1 MISFDD
7 YGGGDGSN
15 INLSPIYNSLSTI
28 NEYISTLSNNVVNN
42 YYTTFSYDSLINSG
56 TIMSISR
63 PYLQD
68 FTPSDGTY
76 QYNISGNL
84 DVSQLS
90 FSTDFNVLGAISNV
104 SGTLTEANT
113 IDLKIDKFE
122 NFSGVKIDNVLNN
135 LKLSGENIISNTI
148 TSIMRGEINADNI
161 SEIALNVDDLNVS
174 GGSFIANTIT
184 NSRLVNLNV
193 NSIQKNLLSGNVY
206 FINENAF
213 VDNTFKGVDLYNTGT
228 NFVENYIS
236 QCNFLKNENRYN
248 YNNLYSYLTMAN
260 IFCDTFESNRMSN
273 VDRINLDAMTV
284 SKNGFTT
291 ANYINL
297 SCINFTGNTI
307 TTCKMCKFYCDN
319 IANNLFQS
327 GAVYDI
333 DANDYKTNT
342 INQADRFSLN
352 AMSMSKNTLKNLLN
366 IDVNAVN
373 IKSNSIA
380 GRTHSSQ
387 VLFAEFKNA
396 LDFESNTLSSVKFQN
411 IYNYHLWGN
420 TIDNFEYARHLAMT
434 YHGNLIK
441 NGNYLE
447 ATASLFWDGNTL
459 SNIQTFHGHA
469 NIIEASYENI
479 RSFNI
484 NGQEIRNIT
493 LSSCE
498 DVKLNFYNYNSN
510 ISLNDISN
518 LYLNQ
523 YKTQS
528 DIYYNNISRYIVGFA
543 GTSNYLFDSDWN
555 YTLDSSI
562 LDISQLYLSEVPY
575 ALLTKGGGGGTTTY
589 SMPYMKSYN
598 STDGN
603 YQYNLSGSLES
614 QTLNLN
620 NSLNYL
626 YGSWNIKNCSF
637 SSKAGVLDI
646 KCVDF
651 ATNTFN
657 TVDYLTI
664 NVPGGVIGKNQF
676 KEITSLS
683 FNGMF
688 VENSITKVNNME
700 GRGMMFMYNNIT
712 GDLVKINNGIV
723 ANNTLNGLSYNLNN
737 CLTIAENEFNISG
750 VLNINAY
757 ATMPFVQNKFNGS
770 FVSNDFNKGTLN
782 ITCYN
787 QNMLM
792 NTIEKW
798 NVVNINNNN
807 CTFSDCAIT
816 NNDIVNIT
824 AGEINNSGITTY
836 SNIKTLNL
844 SVSGT
849 ISNAI
854 FENIDYLNISAASLE
869 KCTFR
874 SLKTCDLFEV
884 SGINVSNNNCDFSS
898 IVSLKYPLLHP
909 ASISIDMY
917 NGTQGT
923 LPGDSILNIDFKS
936 ITYNLVSYIKAA
948 SATYVALSNYFWGA
962 ASDCYWNG
970 VNFMVFK

>member
-7 YGGGDGSN
+7 YGGGDGGSV
-15 INLSPIYNSLSTI
+15 NLSPIYNSLSTI

-76 QYNISGNL
+76 QYNISGDV
-84 DVSQLS
+84 DVSNLS

-104 SGTLTEANT
+104 SGTLSVANT
-113 IDLKIDKFE
+113 IDLKIDKFK
-122 NFSGVKIDNVLNN
+122 NFSGVEIDNTIQY
-135 LKLSGENIISNTI
+135 LKLSGENIINNTI
-148 TSIMRGEINADNI
+148 SSLIRGEINADNI
-161 SEIALNVDDLNVS
+161 NGIAFNVNDLNVS
-174 GGSFIANTIT
+174 GVSFISNSIT
-184 NSRLVNLNV
+184 NSKIVNLNV
-193 NSIQKNLLSGNVY
+193 NSIQQNLLSGNVY

-213 VDNTFKGVDLYNTGT
+213 VDNTFKGVNLYNTGT
-228 NFVENYIS
+228 NFAENYIS
-236 QCNFLKNENRYN
+236 QCNFLKDENRYN
-248 YNNLYSYLTMAN
+248 FNNTYSYLTMAN
-260 IFCDTFESNRMSN
+260 FFGDTFESNKLSYI
-273 VDRINLDAMTV
+273 DRINLDAMTI
-284 SKNGFTT
+284 STNTFIT
-291 ANYINL
+291 ANYMNL
-297 SCINFTGNTI
+297 SCVNFTQNTI
-307 TTCKMCKFYCDN
+307 TTCKIGNFYCDE
-319 IANNLFQS
+319 IANNLFNS
-327 GAVYDI
+327 GAVYNI
-333 DANDYKTNT
+333 NAYVYKTNT
-342 INQADRFSLN
+342 INSADRFSFKG
-352 AMSMSKNTLKNLLN
+352 MSVSKNVLKNLLN
-366 IDVNAVN
+366 VDIDAVN

-380 GRTHSSQ
+380 GRNNSSQ
-387 VLFAEFKNA
+387 VLFANLKNA
-396 LDFESNTLSSVKFQN
+396 LDFESNTLSLAKFQN
-411 IYNYHLWGN
+411 IQVYHLWSN
-420 TIDNFEYARHLAMT
+420 TIDGFEYAKHVCLT

-441 NGNYLE
+441 NGNYLD
-447 ATASLFWDGNTL
+447 AVASLFWDGNTV
-459 SNIQTFHGHA
+459 SNIQTFHGHG
-469 NIIEASYENI
+469 NIVEASYENI
-479 RSFNI
+479 RSFNV
-484 NGQEIRNIT
+484 NGSEVRNIT

-498 DVKLNFYNYNSN
+498 DARFNFFNYNSN
-510 ISLNDISN
+510 ISLNNISN
-518 LYLNQ
+518 LYVNQ
-523 YKTQS
+523 FKTQS
-528 DIYYNNISRYIVGFA
+528 NIYYNSISRYIVGFG

-562 LDISQLYLSEVPY
+562 LDTNNLYLSEVPY
-575 ALLTKGGGGGTTTY
+575 ALLTKGGGGGG
-589 SMPYMKSYN
+589 SQPYMKAYN

-637 SSKAGVLDI
+637 SSKAGVLDL

-651 ATNTFN
+651 ATNTFD

-664 NVPGGVIGKNQF
+664 NIPGGVIGRNQF
-676 KEITSLS
+676 KDITSLS

-688 VENSITKVNNME
+688 VNNSITKVNNME
-700 GRGMMFMYNNIT
+700 GKGMMFMYNNIT
-712 GDLVKINNGIV
+712 GDFVKFNNGIV
-723 ANNTLNGLSYNLNN
+723 ANNTLNGLNYNLNN
-737 CLTIAENEFNISG
+737 CLTIAENEFNVSS

-757 ATMPFVQNKFNGS
+757 DSIMVNKFNGS

-787 QNMLM
+787 TDLLM
-792 NTIEKW
+792 NTMEKW
-798 NVVNINNNN
+798 NLININNGNCKFNN
-807 CTFSDCAIT
+807 CAIT

-824 AGEINNSGITTY
+824 AGGIDNSGTITY

-854 FENIDYLNISAASLE
+854 FENIDKLCIAAASLE

-884 SGINVSNNNCDFSS
+884 SGINVVNNDCDFSS
-898 IVSLKYPLLHP
+898 IISLKYPLLHSD
-909 ASISIDMY
+909 SISIDMY

-923 LPGDSILNIDFKS
+923 LAGDSVLNIDFKN
-936 ITYNLVSYIKAA
+936 IDYNLVSLIKAA
-948 SATYVALSNYFWGA
+948 SATYIGLSDYFWGA

>member
-7 YGGGDGSN
+7 YGGGDGGS

-42 YYTTFSYDSLINSG
+42 YYTTFSYDSIINSG

-84 DVSQLS
+84 DVSNLS

-104 SGTLTEANT
+104 SGTLTETNT

-135 LKLSGENIISNTI
+135 FKLSGENIISDTI
-148 TSIMRGEINADNI
+148 SSIIRGEINADNI

-174 GGSFIANTIT
+174 GVSFISNTIT

-213 VDNTFKGVDLYNTGT
+213 IDNTFKGVNLYNTGT

-236 QCNFLKNENRYN
+236 QCNFLKDENRYN

-273 VDRINLDAMTV
+273 VDRVNLDAMTI
-284 SKNGFTT
+284 SKNVFTT
-291 ANYINL
+291 ANYMNV
-297 SCINFTGNTI
+297 SCVNFTQNTI
-307 TTCKMCKFYCDN
+307 TTGKIWNFNCDN
-319 IANNLFQS
+319 IANNLIQS
-327 GAVYDI
+327 GAIYDI
-333 DANDYKTNT
+333 NANDYKTNT
-342 INQADRFSLN
+342 INWADRFSFKG
-352 AMSMSKNTLKNLLN
+352 MSISKNTIKNLLN
-366 IDVNAVN
+366 VNIDGVN
-373 IKSNSIA
+373 IKSNSIV

-387 VLFAEFKNA
+387 VLFADFKNA
-396 LDFESNTLSSVKFQN
+396 LDFESNTLSLAKFQN
-411 IYNYHLWGN
+411 IHVYHLWSN
-420 TIDNFEYARHLAMT
+420 TISDFEYARHLAMT

-447 ATASLFWDGNTL
+447 ATASLFWDGNTV

-469 NIIEASYENI
+469 NIIEASYESI

-498 DVKLNFYNYNSN
+498 DAKLNFYNYNSN

-555 YTLDSSI
+555 YTLNSSI
-562 LDISQLYLSEVPY
+562 LDTNNLYLSEVPY
-575 ALLTKGGGGGTTTY
+575 ALLTKGGGGSTTY

-603 YQYNLSGSLES
+603 YQYNLSGSFNS

-620 NSLNYL
+620 NSVNYL
-626 YGSWNIKNCSF
+626 YGSWNIKDCSF
-637 SSKAGVLDI
+637 SSNVGILDL
-646 KCVDF
+646 KCADF
-651 ATNTFN
+651 ATNTFD

-676 KEITSLS
+676 KDITSLS

-688 VENSITKVNNME
+688 VNNSITKVNNME
-700 GRGMMFMYNNIT
+700 GKGMMFMYNSIT
-712 GDLVKINNGIV
+712 GDFVNFNNGIV
-723 ANNTLNGLSYNLNN
+723 ANNTLNGLNYNLNN
-737 CLTIAENEFNISG
+737 CLTIAENEFNVSS

-757 ATMPFVQNKFNGS
+757 DSMIANKFNGS

-787 QNMLM
+787 TDLLM
-792 NTIEKW
+792 NTMEKW
-798 NVVNINNNN
+798 NLVNINNGHCKFNN
-807 CTFSDCAIT
+807 CAIT

-824 AGEINNSGITTY
+824 AGGIDNSGTITY

-884 SGINVSNNNCDFSS
+884 SGINVVGNNCDFSS

-936 ITYNLVSYIKAA
+936 ITYDLVSLIKAS
-948 SATYVALSNYFWGA
+948 SATYIGLSNYFWGA